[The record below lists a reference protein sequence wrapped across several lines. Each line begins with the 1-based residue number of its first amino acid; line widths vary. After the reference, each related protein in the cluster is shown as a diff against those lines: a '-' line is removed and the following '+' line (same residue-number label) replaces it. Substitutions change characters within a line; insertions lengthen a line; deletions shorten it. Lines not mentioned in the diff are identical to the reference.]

1 MAQLFREATWV
12 PSLPEPPRI
21 FPNFSI
27 PLAPNESRSTLT
39 DLGARPSELAA
50 AQGLDT
56 AKPAATPGAR
66 AARSRASSGT
76 RSRTTVSQA
85 RTSSRSGRSK
95 KKKKTDAS
103 AISFFRSLW
112 LRLSAR
118 NDGAITARKPKPV
131 NNQSTRRSAPPTANP
146 QNRTRAKL
154 VPPPDEV
161 NVTIRGGECLVIR
174 LRSGEEATASSPR

>member
-12 PSLPEPPRI
+12 PSLPDPPRI
-21 FPNFSI
+21 FPMFSI
-27 PLAPNESRSTLT
+27 PLAPNESLSTLT
-39 DLGARPSELAA
+39 ELGARSRELAA

-56 AKPAATPGAR
+56 AKPASTPGAR
-66 AARSRASSGT
+66 AARSRASSAT
-76 RSRTTVSQA
+76 RSKTTVSQT
-85 RTSSRSGRSK
+85 RTSSRSGRS

-118 NDGAITARKPKPV
+118 NHNAITARKPKPV
-131 NNQSTRRSAPPTANP
+131 NTHTTTRRSAAPTANP
-146 QNRTRAKL
+146 QNRTRPKL

-174 LRSGEEATASSPR
+174 LRSGDEASASSPR